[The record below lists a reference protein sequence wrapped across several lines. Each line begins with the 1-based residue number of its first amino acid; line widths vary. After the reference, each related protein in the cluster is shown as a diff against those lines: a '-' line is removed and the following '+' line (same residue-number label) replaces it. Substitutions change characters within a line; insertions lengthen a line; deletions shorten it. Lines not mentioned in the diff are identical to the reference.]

1 MAVFESLKAGNDAM
15 KAIQSEI
22 NIEDIQKLMDETAE
36 AKAYGCN
43 EIHAILREELSVE
56 DEEEV
61 LAEFENLE
69 TQNYCKREG

>member
-1 MAVFESLKAGNDAM
+1 
-15 KAIQSEI
+15 
-22 NIEDIQKLMDETAE
+22 
-36 AKAYGCN
+36 

-61 LAEFENLE
+61 LAEHENLE